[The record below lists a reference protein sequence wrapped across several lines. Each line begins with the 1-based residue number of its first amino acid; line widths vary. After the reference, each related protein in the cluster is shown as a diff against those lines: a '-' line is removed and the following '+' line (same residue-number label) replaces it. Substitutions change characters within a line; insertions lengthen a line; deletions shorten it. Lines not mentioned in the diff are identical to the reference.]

1 MDSINISVITSL
13 YRSESFLE
21 QYLTYFSSLVNIR
34 ETELVLVHNDATP
47 EELEILERCI
57 TGSMHV
63 THLKVDREGLY
74 ASWNRG
80 IVEAKGKYIAI
91 WNVDD
96 IRTPESLLVQKEALE
111 NSGAVM
117 CYGDFYGTR
126 KYGTYPE
133 KLYEY
138 GAWEDCQ
145 KEALKRHI
153 IGCFPMW
160 RKELHNKTGYFDEQ
174 FKLVGDY
181 EFQLRVASGY
191 PLVKANGVLGYYLE
205 YAGHKLSSNRRLQH
219 KERTV
224 VEIRYRMY
232 NKILMHF
239 LPFLLK
245 YKVNHILN
253 FGIWLNVSE
262 IVPKLNS
269 IRPKEILSLLQ
280 MPFSYLYWFVKRSLH
295 ALHHFISQ

>member
-1 MDSINISVITSL
+1 MEKINISVITSL
-13 YRSESFLE
+13 YRSELFLE
-21 QYLTYFSSLVNIR
+21 QYLAYFSSLVNIR
-34 ETELVLVHNDATP
+34 ETELILVHNDPTP
-47 EELEILERCI
+47 EELGILDRCV
-57 TGSMHV
+57 TDSMNV
-63 THLKVDREGLY
+63 IHLKVNREGLY
-74 ASWNRG
+74 TSWNRG
-80 IVEAKGKYIAI
+80 IMEANGKYIAI

-96 IRTPESLLVQKEALE
+96 IRTPESLLIQKEALE
-111 NSGAVM
+111 NSHAVL

-126 KYGTYPE
+126 KYGTYQE

-138 GAWEDCQ
+138 GEYEDCK

-160 RKELHNKTGYFDEQ
+160 RKDLHDKTGYFDEQ

-181 EFQLRVASGY
+181 EFQLRIASGY
-191 PLVKANGVLGYYLE
+191 PLTKANGILGYYLE

-245 YKVNHILN
+245 YKVNHIFN
-253 FGIWLNVSE
+253 FGIWLKVSE
-262 IVPKLNS
+262 LVPKLNN

-280 MPFSYLYWFVKRSLH
+280 MPFSYFNWFVKRSLH
-295 ALHHFISQ
+295 ALHHFIFQ